1 MLRLRNLVSALA
13 LLSLLAGLLT
23 GLSLTP
29 AHAGAG
35 YEKPKTGQCRNLSG
49 AQARAK
55 TNSTKPRNCASRHT
69 AVTVG
74 VGKLSAGQA
83 KSSKAKVKAA
93 QTSKCQKVFNK
104 YVGRSAA
111 KRAKSA
117 FALRIFSPTKAQ
129 KKKGA
134 RWFRCDAVLVRG
146 SSLTPITTS
155 KKPLLAKS
163 TPRSQALCE
172 TSGGSATTCDATHSY
187 KATHAFKLKG
197 KKYPGTKKVKKA
209 ARKGCKARVDTSNF
223 RYDKPSK
230 KKWAAGTKYVVCFS
244 YDVPPVIRVTSAP
257 SVRPSDDLV
266 VSGYAAD
273 QDAITSVLVQLRR
286 SNGDYLQD
294 NLSTFD
300 PTPNNLPATAVSV
313 SGLGKSKATFSVDVG
328 PRPVN
333 SYSVRVLATDRSG
346 NVGDLYSIVTVST
359 VAPGPGSV
367 RYEMN
372 EASGATVMVDS
383 GGTGLNGTINQAG
396 LDTGIVYLGATGY
409 QWPFRSPTAPPA
421 SPERVVQVPDSSLL
435 DARGDTFS
443 VEVRY
448 RTSNSFGNIIQKG
461 QSTSLGGQWKIQAP
475 GGKPSCLFKSSPGT
489 TQQIAVQATK
499 DLSNNQWHTVRC
511 VRSANNVKIYIDGA
525 YNAQKTAPSN
535 KFVGNID
542 NSIPLTIGG
551 KSNCN
556 NTTVGCDYFSG
567 HIDYVRITHN

>member
-1 MLRLRNLVSALA
+1 MPPTS
-13 LLSLLAGLLT
+13 
-23 GLSLTP
+23 
-29 AHAGAG
+29 
-35 YEKPKTGQCRNLSG
+35 Q
-49 AQARAK
+49 
-55 TNSTKPRNCASRHT
+55 
-69 AVTVG
+69 VG
-74 VGKLSAGQA
+74 VRGADLHPDESPEEEGGALVPLRRRT
-83 KSSKAKVKAA
+83 SSKFISDGDQDLWEAA
-93 QTSKCQKVFNK
+93 A
-104 YVGRSAA
+104 G
-111 KRAKSA
+111 
-117 FALRIFSPTKAQ
+117 SPPS
-129 KKKGA
+129 
-134 RWFRCDAVLVRG
+134 R
-146 SSLTPITTS
+146 
-155 KKPLLAKS
+155 
-163 TPRSQALCE
+163 QALCE
-172 TSGGSATTCDATHSY
+172 TSGGSSTTCDATHTY

-197 KKYPGTKKVKKA
+197 KQYPGKKKVKKA
-209 ARKGCKARVDTSNF
+209 AKKGCNARISGSY
-223 RYDKPSK
+223 RYDGPSK
-230 KKWAAGTKYVVCFS
+230 KEWALKKKYVVCFS
-244 YDVPPVIRVTSAP
+244 YDVPPVVRVTTPS

-266 VSGYAAD
+266 ISGYAAD

-286 SNGDYLQD
+286 GDGEYLQD
-294 NLSTFD
+294 NLTTFD
-300 PTPNNLPATAVSV
+300 DAPNNLPASAVSV
-313 SGLGKSKATFSVDVG
+313 SGLGTKRGTFSVDVG

-333 SYSVRVLATDRSG
+333 SYSVRVMAKDRSG

-372 EASGATVMVDS
+372 EASGATVMQDT
-383 GGTGLNGTINQAG
+383 GGTGLNGYIDQAG
-396 LDTGIVYLGATGY
+396 LNTGFGYLGATGY

-421 SPERVVQVPDSSLL
+421 SPERVVTVDDSSLL

-542 NSIPLTIGG
+542 NTLPLTIGG
-551 KSNCN
+551 KINCN
-556 NTTVGCDYFSG
+556 NTTVACDYFSG
-567 HIDYVRITHN
+567 HIDYVRITHS